1 MNKKKAQSE
10 ETKARII
17 EAANNV
23 FSQRGYH
30 AASIEDI
37 ANATG
42 VSKANIYYHFK
53 SKEGLFLTLLD
64 QYEAEWKALWA
75 EQLKRYASTTELL
88 NGMIDVGL
96 KRGFHH
102 PLTRAAREFLEEAW
116 GKSVEGCRQ
125 IAIKINEN
133 RAFYQSLI
141 QQGID
146 SGEFK
151 SVNTSDLGRI
161 LEAMFRGLGE
171 SSRDLSLEE
180 AIRLY
185 RVALDALLYGI
196 VARD

>member
-1 MNKKKAQSE
+1 LNKKKTQSE
-10 ETKARII
+10 ETKSRIV
-17 EAANNV
+17 EAANIL

-37 ANATG
+37 ASATG

-64 QYEAEWKALWA
+64 QFEAEWKALWA
-75 EQLKRYASTTELL
+75 EQEKLYDSTTDML
-88 NGMIDVGL
+88 NGMIEAGL
-96 KRGFHH
+96 ERGFHH
-102 PLTRAAREFLEEAW
+102 PLNRAAREFFEEAW
-116 GKSVEGCRQ
+116 GKSEEGCRQ
-125 IAIKINEN
+125 IAIKTGEN

-141 QQGID
+141 QRGVD
-146 SGEFK
+146 SGEFRP
-151 SVNTSDLGRI
+151 VNTSDLGRI
-161 LEAMFRGLGE
+161 LEGMFRGLGD

-196 VARD
+196 RARD